1 MEHFGISV
9 ALLTPFTARG
19 ELDTARL
26 GTHARSLLDRGVQGV
41 TLFGTTGE
49 GASVG
54 LSERAAG
61 IDALLQHGCPA
72 GAITLG
78 VCATALADALEQVA
92 QGTRRGIQSFLLL
105 PPFYFKGC
113 SDDGL
118 FAWHAE
124 LFARADPG
132 ARFILYHIP
141 QVSGVGLS
149 VDLVGRLIDH
159 APDRVRAIKD
169 SSGDWETAAA
179 LIDLG
184 KTTVLVGDERLLHRA
199 VARGAG
205 GAICGMANLYP
216 ERMVRIVETA
226 TEDPEL
232 SAEVSRIVAKPV
244 IPALKAVLAARSAEP
259 AWERMRPPL
268 TPLGEAERATLPM
281 QEKTEA

>member
-1 MEHFGISV
+1 M
-9 ALLTPFTARG
+9 
-19 ELDTARL
+19 DTTQL
-26 GTHARSLLDRGVQGV
+26 GQHARHLLDRGARGV

-72 GAITLG
+72 EAITLG
-78 VCATALADALEQVA
+78 ICATSIADALEQIT
-92 QGTRRGIQSFLLL
+92 QGTRRGVQTFLLL

-124 LFARADPG
+124 LFAQADPG

-149 VDLVGRLIDH
+149 VDLVRRLADH
-159 APDRVRAIKD
+159 APERVQAIKD
-169 SSGDWETAAA
+169 SSGDWENAKA
-179 LIDLG
+179 LIALG
-184 KTTVLVGDERLLHRA
+184 TVTVLVGDERLLHRA
-199 VARGAG
+199 VALGAG
-205 GAICGMANLYP
+205 GSICGMANLYP
-216 ERMVRIVETA
+216 ERMARIVETA

-244 IPALKAVLAARSAEP
+244 IPALKAVIAARSGNA
-259 AWERMRPPL
+259 AWERMRAPFAPL
-268 TPLGEAERATLPM
+268 SAAERAELPM
-281 QEKTEA
+281 QEKAEA